1 MINMVAPCAMGLESV
16 VSQELKFLKMQ
27 SVRAED
33 RRVFFEG
40 NMSDMAR
47 ANINLRAA
55 DRVLIVLAR
64 FNAKTFDELFENVK
78 ALPLENFIG
87 RKDAFPVKGSSLKS
101 VLHSV
106 PDCQAIIKKAI
117 VSRLNTLYKQ
127 QWFEESGPVKQL
139 QFLILK
145 DEVTLMLDT
154 SGENLHKRGYR
165 PLTNIAPIKET
176 LAAGILSLAQLWN
189 KKVLLDPLCGSGTFL
204 IEGAL
209 MARKVAPGIKRSF
222 AAETFDST
230 FAEDVGIADLFKL
243 ERESARSFIK
253 NATDFQAFG
262 WDNDPAVVEL
272 ARQNSIRAGVEGS
285 IKVEL
290 RELKSFSSNYENA
303 CIVTNP
309 PYGERLLDVQQA
321 KEICKLLGKVLPKG
335 NISVIT
341 PDKDFE
347 ILFGRKANKRRKLYN
362 GKIECQLYMYL
373 Q

>member
-1 MINMVAPCAMGLESV
+1 MISMVAPCAMGLESV
-16 VSQELKFLKMQ
+16 VAQELKFLHMQ

-40 NMSDMAR
+40 NMSDMAC

-55 DRVLIVLAR
+55 DRVLIVLGR
-64 FNAKTFDELFENVK
+64 FTAKSFDQLFESVK
-78 ALPLENFIG
+78 ALPFETFIG
-87 RKDAFPVKGSSLKS
+87 SKDAFPVKGSSLKS
-101 VLHSV
+101 ALHSV
-106 PDCQAIIKKAI
+106 PDCQAIIKKAV
-117 VSRLNTLYKQ
+117 VSRLSTVYKQ

-165 PLTNIAPIKET
+165 PLTNIAPVKET

-209 MARKVAPGIKRSF
+209 MARKIAPGIKRRF
-222 AAETFDST
+222 AAENFDSA
-230 FAEDVGIADLFKL
+230 FDEGGSIAGLFNL
-243 ERESARSFIK
+243 ERERARSFEK
-253 NATDFQAFG
+253 NAADFQAFG
-262 WDNDPAVVEL
+262 RDSDPSAVEL
-272 ARQNSIRAGVEGS
+272 TRQNATRAGVQQS
-285 IKVEL
+285 IHVEL
-290 RELKSFSSNYENA
+290 GELKSFSSNHDNA
-303 CIVTNP
+303 CVVANP

-321 KEICKLLGKVLPKG
+321 KTIYKLLGKVFPKG
-335 NISVIT
+335 NIAIIT

-347 ILFGRKANKRRKLYN
+347 ILFGRKADKRRKLYN
-362 GKIECQLYMYL
+362 GKIQCQLYMYF
-373 Q
+373 